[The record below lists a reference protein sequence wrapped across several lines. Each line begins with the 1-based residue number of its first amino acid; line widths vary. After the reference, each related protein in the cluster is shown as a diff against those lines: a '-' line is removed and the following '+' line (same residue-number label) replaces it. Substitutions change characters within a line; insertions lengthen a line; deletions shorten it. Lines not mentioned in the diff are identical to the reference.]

1 MFVNNV
7 RYIYKCAQLFLL
19 LEMLFQSSCA
29 TSALPARP
37 IIASIASTMI
47 VAIIASFTR

>member
-1 MFVNNV
+1 M
-7 RYIYKCAQLFLL
+7 CANTYARWFFLL
-19 LEMLFQSSCA
+19 LEMLFQSPCA

-47 VAIIASFTR
+47 IATITSFTR